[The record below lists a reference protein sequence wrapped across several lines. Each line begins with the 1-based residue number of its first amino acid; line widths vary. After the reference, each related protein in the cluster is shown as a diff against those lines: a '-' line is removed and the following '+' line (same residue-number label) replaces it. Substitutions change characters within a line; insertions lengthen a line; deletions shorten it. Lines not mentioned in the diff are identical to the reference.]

1 MPLVYQKEISKA
13 VTDILKK
20 NFRGHKVYSDEAQ
33 EGFTQPAF
41 FIELL
46 LKSDNETLNFN
57 SNQLTI
63 IITYLPKTHT
73 AIDNMNMQDKLKEL
87 FGLLI
92 DIGSRKLKIK
102 SISFSNTGEKKEI
115 LQANIIIEYFD
126 KTNVMKEEFEI
137 AKDLQYVTKG

>member
-13 VTDILKK
+13 VTDMLKK
-20 NFRGHKVYSDEAQ
+20 SFRGHKVYSDEVQ
-33 EGFTQPAF
+33 EGFSLPAF
-41 FIELL
+41 FVELL
-46 LKSDNETLNFN
+46 LKTDSETINFN

-63 IITYLPKTHT
+63 IITYLPKIHT
-73 AIDNMNMQDKLKEL
+73 TLDNMNMQDKLKEL

-115 LQANIIIEYFD
+115 LQANIVIEYFD
-126 KTNVMKEEFEI
+126 KTSIDKEEFKI